1 MDQSTDSANPS
12 DLVAQSADDSGDAWA
27 EDEAS
32 TPVYESRVRRCLAC
46 GEQFES
52 AWSGERICR
61 SCKAKASWRSG
72 WL

>member
-1 MDQSTDSANPS
+1 MNHSTESSNTS
-12 DLVAQSADDSGDAWA
+12 ELVAQSTDESEEVWG
-27 EDEAS
+27 EDEVS
-32 TPVYESRVRRCLAC
+32 TPVYENRERRCLAC
-46 GEQFES
+46 HEPFES